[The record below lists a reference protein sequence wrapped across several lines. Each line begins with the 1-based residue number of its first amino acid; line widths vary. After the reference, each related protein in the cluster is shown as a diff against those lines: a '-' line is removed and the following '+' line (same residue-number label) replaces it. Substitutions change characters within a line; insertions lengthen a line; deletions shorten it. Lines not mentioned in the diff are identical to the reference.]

1 MESVKQS
8 ELVYEL
14 EDKPPFFES
23 LLAAIQHLLAS
34 FVGIITPTL
43 IIGIILGLET
53 EIHYLISMSL
63 IASGIGTFIQAS
75 QPFGIGA
82 GMLCVQGTSFTF
94 LGAILSA
101 GFLAKNAGG
110 GPNEILGLIITLCF
124 FGSFIQIGLSQ
135 ILPRIKHVITPLVTG
150 IIITSIG
157 TSLIK
162 VGMTDIAGGM
172 GAENFG
178 SRDNFILGLSFKPGT
193 DDIRESQSIDVINS
207 LLNYGA
213 KISAFDPVAMTEAQ
227 KVFNDILVVENNHNY
242 TLT

>member
-43 IIGIILGLET
+43 IIGSILGLET
-53 EIHYLISMSL
+53 EIPYLISMSL

-124 FGSFIQIGLSQ
+124 FGSC
-135 ILPRIKHVITPLVTG
+135 
-150 IIITSIG
+150 
-157 TSLIK
+157 
-162 VGMTDIAGGM
+162 
-172 GAENFG
+172 
-178 SRDNFILGLSFKPGT
+178 
-193 DDIRESQSIDVINS
+193 RE
-207 LLNYGA
+207 
-213 KISAFDPVAMTEAQ
+213 
-227 KVFNDILVVENNHNY
+227 
-242 TLT
+242 